1 MGRPRQFDENAV
13 LERAMKVFWEKGY
26 EAASLPDL
34 LIGMGLTR
42 GSFYKAFK
50 DKRSVYLAALRFY
63 GERVVSGAIRI
74 LEADEPASGHE
85 RIQQLFA
92 SQIALM
98 NTPQARRGCFLC
110 KAAVDRAPHD
120 REVERT
126 VLEIVGSIEEAF
138 GRAAVNGLPGAVPVD
153 ALVFRKA
160 GAPLAAIYIGIQ
172 VLRNAGSGVETIK
185 GIVNNA
191 LKSLESLSG
200 QPVVTAS
207 TPR

>member
-34 LIGMGLTR
+34 LAAMGLTR

-63 GERVVSGAIRI
+63 GEKVVSNAIRM
-74 LEADEPASGHE
+74 LEADEPPSGHE
-85 RIQQLFA
+85 RIRQLFA

-98 NTPQARRGCFLC
+98 KTPQARRGCFLC

-126 VLEIVGSIEEAF
+126 VLMIVGRIEEAF
-138 GRAAVNGLPGAVPVD
+138 GRAAVADLHGAPP
-153 ALVFRKA
+153 ANAHAFRKA
-160 GAPLAAIYIGIQ
+160 GAPLAAAYIGIQ
-172 VLRNAGSGVETIK
+172 VLRNAGSGAETIER
-185 GIVNNA
+185 IA
-191 LKSLESLSG
+191 HSALESLAG
-200 QPVVTAS
+200 YPVATTGAL
-207 TPR
+207 R